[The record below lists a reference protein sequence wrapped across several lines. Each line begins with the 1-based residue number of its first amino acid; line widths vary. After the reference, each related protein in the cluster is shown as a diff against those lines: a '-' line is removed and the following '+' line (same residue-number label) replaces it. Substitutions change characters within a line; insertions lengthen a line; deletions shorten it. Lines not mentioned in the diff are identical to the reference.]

1 MRTLLVED
9 SAVYRKMITGYLS
22 DWGYQV
28 TVAKDGMEAWKL
40 LQSGD
45 PPKLLVADWMLP
57 GMDGVELCRKLRQE
71 LPPDS
76 YVYTILLTGKCA
88 REDLLEA
95 MAAGVDDYLT
105 KPFDELELQARLQVG
120 KRILGLQQE
129 LVSAREAMRHAATHD
144 ALTGLMNRKE
154 TLAFLSAQL
163 ARAKRECT
171 PCSVIMAD
179 IDHFK
184 RVNDSLGH
192 LFGDEVLKEIA
203 ARLAAS
209 LRVYDGV
216 GRYGGEEFV
225 LILPGCDLESAL
237 QRADE
242 IRMLVCSQP
251 VVSHDKQT
259 AVTIS
264 MGVAVAD
271 ISGVSQIPA
280 LLQQA
285 DDGLYAAKSA
295 GRNRVRNVNNSSVA
309 IKTVP

>member
-9 SAVYRKMITGYLS
+9 SAVFRKMITDHLS

-40 LQSGD
+40 LRGGD

-57 GMDGVELCRKLRQE
+57 GMDGVDLCRKLRKE
-71 LPPDS
+71 LSPDL
-76 YVYTILLTGKCA
+76 YIYTILLTGKCA

-105 KPFDELELQARLQVG
+105 KPFDELELRARLQVG
-120 KRILGLQQE
+120 KRILDLQQE

-144 ALTGLMNRKE
+144 ALTGLMNRRE
-154 TLAFLSAQL
+154 TQAFLSAQL
-163 ARAKRECT
+163 ARSKRDGS

-192 LFGDEVLKEIA
+192 LLGDEVLKEVSV
-203 ARLAAS
+203 RLAAS

-225 LILPGCDLESAL
+225 LVLPACDLEDAL
-237 QRADE
+237 HRAEE
-242 IRMLVCSQP
+242 IRMIVCSEP
-251 VVSHDKQT
+251 VVGHEKQAT
-259 AVTIS
+259 VTIS

-271 ISGVSQIPA
+271 GSGASQIPA
-280 LLQQA
+280 LLQRA
-285 DDGLYAAKSA
+285 DEGLYVAKAA
-295 GRNRVRNVNNSSVA
+295 GRNCVRHVCNHSVVT
-309 IKTVP
+309 KTVP